1 MLNKNK
7 TSLGIRL
14 FFVFWCVICVLPMWL
29 VVSISF
35 SQETD
40 LIKHGFKLWPMNWTL
55 DAYRYLFA
63 NPKTIIDAYKVTVL
77 VSFSGTFLMLLVNS
91 LAGYS
96 FTRLRSRYKSALV
109 WFIYF
114 PSLFSGGLAASYIV
128 NTQIL
133 HMKDSL
139 WILILPGLASS
150 FTIFQIRAFMQGLPD
165 GLFEAAQIDGASE
178 YRIYFQIAL
187 PLSKPV
193 LATVGYTGLIGRW
206 NSWYEAMIYIDT
218 PEKRPIQYL
227 LQQILGQLQ
236 ALLDQMD
243 RVPGSVNLND
253 LPGENLRMAMLVLA
267 VGPAM
272 LFLPFFQKYFAKG
285 AVIGSVKG

>member
-1 MLNKNK
+1 MLNKNR
-7 TSLGIRL
+7 TSLGIRI
-14 FFVFWCVICVLPMWL
+14 FFAVWCVICVLPMWL
-29 VVSISF
+29 VISISF
-35 SQETD
+35 SREID
-40 LIKHGFKLWPMNWTL
+40 IMKHGFKLWPVNWSL

-63 NPKTIIDAYKVTVL
+63 NPKDLINAYKVTTF

-96 FTRLRSRYKSALV
+96 FTRMQARYKSALV

-114 PSLFSGGLAASYIV
+114 PTLFGGGLAAHYIV
-128 NTQIL
+128 NTQVL

-150 FTIFQIRAFMQGLPD
+150 MTIFQIRAFMQGLPD

-193 LATVGYTGLIGRW
+193 LATVAYTGLIGRW

-227 LQQILGQLQ
+227 LQQ
-236 ALLDQMD
+236 LLMRADMLLEQMH
-243 RVPGSVNLND
+243 RIPGSVDLND
-253 LPGENLRMAMLVLA
+253 IPGENLRMAMLVLA